1 MTLEASPGQLVYG
14 RDMLLPIRFNYD
26 WAEIRRKRQKEINRN
41 NAHENKSRID
51 HTYVVGEKVYVR
63 KQGHIRKLAAPK
75 HGPHL
80 VEQVYN
86 NGTVTV
92 RNGPVMERM
101 NICRL
106 EPCFEATSFMP

>member
-1 MTLEASPGQLVYG
+1 
-14 RDMLLPIRFNYD
+14 MLLPIRFNYD

-41 NAHENKSRID
+41 NARENKSRID
-51 HTYVVGEKVYVR
+51 HTYVVGEKVYVK

-92 RNGPVMERM
+92 RKGPVAERM
-101 NICRL
+101 NIRRL
-106 EPCFEATSFMP
+106 EPCFEATGR